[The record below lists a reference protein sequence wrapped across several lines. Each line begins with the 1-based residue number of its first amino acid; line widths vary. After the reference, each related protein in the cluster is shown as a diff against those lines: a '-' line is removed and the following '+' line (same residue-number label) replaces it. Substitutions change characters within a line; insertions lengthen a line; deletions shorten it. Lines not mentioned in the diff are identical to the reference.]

1 MPEPIENDEALASRL
16 YAEWDHGRGT
26 SKSALERRTWNDG
39 RSHGRRFDR
48 FILKHLG
55 INTAKQSKQTSR
67 IKDLESQV
75 RSLGRHPVGIEPSE
89 VERQLIQSRE
99 ACLAALRVWN
109 DPVASFRTGS
119 FSLLFI
125 AAWNSLLLALALRD
139 GIEWRELNADGTP
152 VSTDGVE
159 HSVGTRELLNRTL
172 QGAELHG
179 TRENLSRWIEIRNSV
194 AHRYLPAMDLH
205 VIPYAQSGLLN
216 YERLVVSEFGQE
228 YSLADHLS
236 VPLQLSGFRDPDV
249 LRSLKAA
256 QSQLPLDV
264 QALLSRAESVPS
276 ELLADPTYQMRVAFI
291 PVVPPSGRSPDAVA
305 YFVRPDSIPDELAD
319 TIDKLVV
326 LTKVVVPKRP
336 EHAAMHVVRTVEGR
350 IPYRFTPTDHA
361 NAGRFFKIRPPK
373 GEPDRSLDEEYCE
386 YISAVK
392 RYLYNDKWIERLTE
406 QLSTPQGF
414 REATGREPVA
424 RDTKPTNVPGGEA
437 TVDAHS

>member
-1 MPEPIENDEALASRL
+1 MQESIENDKALAKRL
-16 YAEWDHGRGT
+16 YAEWDHGRGA

-55 INTAKQSKQTSR
+55 INTSRQSKQSGR

-75 RSLGRHPVGIEPSE
+75 RSLGRHPVGTEPSE

-119 FSLLFI
+119 FSLLFV
-125 AAWNSLLLALALRD
+125 AAWNSLLLALAIRD
-139 GIEWRELNADGTP
+139 GIEWRQLNDDGTP
-152 VSTDGVE
+152 ATTDGVE
-159 HSVGTRELLNRTL
+159 HSVGTRELLNLTL
-172 QGAELHG
+172 QGADLHG
-179 TRENLSRWIEIRNSV
+179 TRENLCRWIEIRNSV
-194 AHRYLPAMDLH
+194 AHRHLPAMDLQ
-205 VIPYAQSGLLN
+205 VIPYAQAGLLN
-216 YERLVVSEFGQE
+216 YEQLLVSEFGHE
-228 YSLADHLS
+228 YSLADNLS
-236 VPLQLSGFRDPDV
+236 VPLQLSGFRDPNV

-256 QSQLPLDV
+256 QSLLPLDV
-264 QALLSRAESVPS
+264 QAVLSRAESVPN

-305 YFVRPDSIPDELAD
+305 YFVRPDSIPAELAE
-319 TIDKLVV
+319 TIDELVV

-336 EHAAMHVVRTVEGR
+336 EHPAMHVVRTVGER
-350 IPYRFTPTDHA
+350 IPYRFTASDHA
-361 NAGRFFKIRPPK
+361 RAGRFLKIRPPK
-373 GEPDRSLDEEYCE
+373 GEPEGSLDEEYCE

-392 RYLYNDKWIERLTE
+392 RYLYNDKWIERLIE
-406 QLSTPQGF
+406 QLSTPGGF

-424 RDTKPTNVPGGEA
+424 RDA
-437 TVDAHS
+437 

>member
-1 MPEPIENDEALASRL
+1 MKESIENDKALAKRL
-16 YAEWDHGRGT
+16 YAEWDRGRGT

-55 INTAKQSKQTSR
+55 INTARQSKQTGR
-67 IKDLESQV
+67 IKDLESQI
-75 RSLGRHPVGIEPSE
+75 RSLGRHPVGTEPSE

-119 FSLLFI
+119 FSLLFV
-125 AAWNSLLLALALRD
+125 AAWNGLLLALAIRD
-139 GIEWRELNADGTP
+139 GIEWRQLNDDGTP
-152 VSTDGVE
+152 VTTDGVE
-159 HSVGTRELLNRTL
+159 HSVGTSELLNLTL
-172 QGAELHG
+172 QGADLHG

-194 AHRYLPAMDLH
+194 AHRYLPAVDLQ
-205 VIPYAQSGLLN
+205 VIPYAQAGLLN
-216 YERLVVSEFGQE
+216 YEQLLVSAFGQE

-236 VPLQLSGFRDPDV
+236 VPLQLSGFRDPNV

-264 QALLSRAESVPS
+264 QAVLNRAESVPDD
-276 ELLADPTYQMRVAFI
+276 LLADPTYQMRVAFI

-305 YFVRPDSIPDELAD
+305 YFVRPDRIPAELAD

-326 LTKVVVPKRP
+326 LTKVVVAKRP
-336 EHAAMHVVRTVEGR
+336 EHPAMYVVGAVEER
-350 IPYRFTPTDHA
+350 IPYRFTSTDHA
-361 NAGRFFKIRPPK
+361 SAGRFSKIRPPR
-373 GEPDRSLDEEYCE
+373 GEPEQSLDEEYCE

-392 RYLYNDKWIERLTE
+392 RYLYNDKWIERLIE
-406 QLSTPQGF
+406 QLSTPEGF
-414 REATGREPVA
+414 REATGREPVT
-424 RDTKPTNVPGGEA
+424 RDTQPTGDPGSE
-437 TVDAHS
+437 D